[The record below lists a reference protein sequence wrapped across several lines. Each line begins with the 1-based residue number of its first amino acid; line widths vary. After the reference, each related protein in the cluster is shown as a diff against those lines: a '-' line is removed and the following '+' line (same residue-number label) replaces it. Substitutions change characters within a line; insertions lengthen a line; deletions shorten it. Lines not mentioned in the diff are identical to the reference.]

1 MYQSPD
7 DARSDLFLA
16 GAVYFFGPVVLRILL
31 GIFPL
36 GRVPLLA
43 PILAVALPLVVTVLV
58 PYLLIRYR
66 RERLS
71 DYGLG
76 GGPSPALGFGALLGV
91 PVAIVTLV
99 AALARGQGL
108 LDAFP
113 VVALGPGALVDVLAR
128 FAQWIGITLL
138 AVYATVKA
146 RDAFRGEYRTLPEGV
161 WEVGRILGIV
171 VVVTAGLLALALT
184 LQAGPF
190 LEILLLPL
198 GVGASFWLLRRN
210 LPARSSTRRPVLVAP
225 TVVFAVGPFFLVFD
239 AFAFVTGVY
248 QAALYAV
255 FGLAVGAMQESRR
268 SAQAAIGLAIVL
280 AGFTGLGD
288 PTRLR

>member
-16 GAVYFFGPVVLRILL
+16 GAVFFFGPVVLRILL

-36 GRVPLLA
+36 DRAPVLGPVLA
-43 PILAVALPLVVTVLV
+43 IALPLAVTVLV

-66 RERLS
+66 REPWGA
-71 DYGLG
+71 YGLG
-76 GGPSPALGFGALLGV
+76 GGPSSALWFGALLGA
-91 PVAIVTLV
+91 PVAVVTLV
-99 AALARGQGL
+99 ATLLRGQGVL
-108 LDAFP
+108 EAFP
-113 VVALGPGALVDVLAR
+113 LLAIGPGALVDFLAR
-128 FAQWIGITLL
+128 CAEWLGLALL
-138 AVYATVKA
+138 GVYASVKA
-146 RDAFRGEYRTLPEGV
+146 RDAFRGEHRTLPDGV
-161 WEVGRILGIV
+161 WEIGRLLGIV

-184 LQAGPF
+184 VQAGPF
-190 LEILLLPL
+190 FEVLLLPL
-198 GVGASFWLLRRN
+198 AVAASFWLLRRN
-210 LPARSSTRRPVLVAP
+210 LPVHSSTQRPVLVTP
-225 TVVFAVGPFFLVFD
+225 TVIFGLGPFFLVFD

-268 SAQAAIGLAIVL
+268 SALGAVGLAIVL
-280 AGFTGLGD
+280 AAFTGLGD